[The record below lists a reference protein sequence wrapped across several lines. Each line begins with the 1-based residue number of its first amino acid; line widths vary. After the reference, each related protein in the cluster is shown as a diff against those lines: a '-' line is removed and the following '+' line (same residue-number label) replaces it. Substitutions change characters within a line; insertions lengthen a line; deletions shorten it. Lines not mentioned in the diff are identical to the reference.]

1 MKTPVPPTEA
11 SVPIAQRNWTCCPL
25 AEAGRFALKGQARD
39 DADGELDDRLLAV
52 VIGARVRIGR

>member
-25 AEAGRFALKGQARD
+25 AEAGKFASTSMKPPEFPVQPERPESGLP
-39 DADGELDDRLLAV
+39 LPLMIPL
-52 VIGARVRIGR
+52 